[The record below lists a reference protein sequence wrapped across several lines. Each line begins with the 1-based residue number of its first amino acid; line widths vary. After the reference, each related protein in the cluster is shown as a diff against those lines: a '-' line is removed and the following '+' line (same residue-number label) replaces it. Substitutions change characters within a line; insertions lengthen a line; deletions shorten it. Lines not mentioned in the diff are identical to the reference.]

1 MSTNPYLLTLLIS
14 FAINFGFFIFA
25 ALFKTDKV
33 TDLSYGLSFI
43 LLTIFLLITQQVT
56 QTPQLIIA
64 GLVIIWGIRLITYL
78 FIRIL
83 KIKKDSRF
91 DKIRSKPLEFAK
103 FWFFQALA
111 VWVIMLPAS
120 TLLSTPQTLNV
131 NLFTTL
137 GMLIT
142 LLGLSIETIADW
154 QKFSFKNQPQN
165 KDKWIQSGI
174 WQYSRHPN
182 YFGEMTFW
190 WGLFV
195 IVIPTLNNWQWL
207 TIAGP
212 LFITYILLFV
222 SGIPPL
228 EKRYAKKYA
237 ENKDYLKYKNK
248 TSLLLPL
255 PKKS

>member
-1 MSTNPYLLTLLIS
+1 MPTNPYLLTLLIS
-14 FAINFGFFIFA
+14 FAINLGFFIFA
-25 ALFKTDKV
+25 AVFKTDKL

-43 LLTIFLLITQQVT
+43 LLTIFLLVTQQTT

-91 DKIRSKPLEFAK
+91 DEIRNKPLEFAK

-111 VWVIMLPAS
+111 VWVIMLPS
-120 TLLSTPQTLNV
+120 TTFLTSQAQPTITFLTLIGV
-131 NLFTTL
+131 TIA
-137 GMLIT
+137 LI
-142 LLGLSIETIADW
+142 GLNIEAIADW
-154 QKFSFKNQPQN
+154 QKFTFKNQPQN
-165 KDKWIQSGI
+165 KNKWIQSGI

-190 WGLFV
+190 WGLFITV
-195 IVIPTLNNWQWL
+195 TPVLSNWQWL

-212 LFITYILLFV
+212 IFITSILLFA

-228 EKRYAKKYA
+228 EKRYNKKYA
-237 ENKDYLKYKNK
+237 NNKEYQIYKK
-248 TSLLLPL
+248 QTSLLIPL
-255 PKKS
+255 PKN